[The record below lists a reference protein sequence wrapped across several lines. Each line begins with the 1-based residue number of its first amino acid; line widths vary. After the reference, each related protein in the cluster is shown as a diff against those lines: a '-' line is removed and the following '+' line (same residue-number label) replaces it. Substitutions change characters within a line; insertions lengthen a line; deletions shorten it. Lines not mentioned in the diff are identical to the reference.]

1 MNNSNNNPKNEPA
14 LDFDEAMERAERIF
28 KEVYPD
34 SKTDAPVI
42 INPEK
47 YITYNTD
54 GQPQLKLDS
63 LGTLPFESDDL
74 VRQVQTE
81 YASVVTN
88 YIKREIQKEADA
100 KRTAFINRIKKTIVF
115 AVAFILMLCLATCAV
130 RSCTTSPPKSG
141 EITYIGNKNSKV
153 FHKPTCAN
161 LPMEK
166 NRREF
171 SSRSDAINAGYRPC
185 QNCNP

>member
-1 MNNSNNNPKNEPA
+1 MNNPKNEPA
-14 LDFDEAMERAERIF
+14 PDFDEVMDRVERLLEDL
-28 KEVYPD
+28 YPD
-34 SKTDAPVI
+34 SKTDAPVT

-81 YASVVTN
+81 YAKAVTD
-88 YIKREIQKEADA
+88 YTKREIQKEADA
-100 KRTAFINRIKKTIVF
+100 KRTAFINRIKKIIVF
-115 AVAFILMLCLATCAV
+115 AIAFILMLCLATCAV
-130 RSCTTSPPKSG
+130 RSCATPPPKSA

-161 LPMEK
+161 LPLKK

-171 SSRSDAINAGYRPC
+171 TSRSAALKAGYRPC